1 MVLSVALKL
10 TTILKTSYSVTF
22 ASFLLFWGRVADLYS
37 AKAVFA
43 YGFLGLGALNLI
55 ISFMPNQYAYFIFR
69 ALSGIAGAAT
79 VGISLHLISSDG

>member
-1 MVLSVALKL
+1 MGLKL
-10 TTILKTSYSVTF
+10 TFISQTSYSVTF

-43 YGFLGLGALNLI
+43 YGFLGLGAVNLV
-55 ISFMPNQYAYFIFR
+55 ISFMPNQFAYFIFR

-79 VGISLHLISSDG
+79 VSLGLHIIGNDG